1 MTQVLFDSILEVLAL
16 LQKCDDGVDLCF
28 REGSSCIPSSPAAHL
43 ALRVCAPAK
52 TDRRHINDQKNQ
64 KV

>member
-16 LQKCDDGVDLCF
+16 LQKGDDGVDLCF

-43 ALRVCAPAK
+43 ALRVCAQ
-52 TDRRHINDQKNQ
+52 QK
-64 KV
+64 KIDGI